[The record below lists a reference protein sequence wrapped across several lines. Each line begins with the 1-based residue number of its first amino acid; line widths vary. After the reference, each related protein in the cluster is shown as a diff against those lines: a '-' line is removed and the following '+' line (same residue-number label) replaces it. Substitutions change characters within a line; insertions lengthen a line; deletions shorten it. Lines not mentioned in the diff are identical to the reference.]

1 MVYPS
6 STDTHALESA
16 RLYNEAHNLAFAQHL
31 TTKGIPE
38 GGSKAVVL
46 CDPIVGPV
54 GDLAPYPQEYG
65 YSCSGAV
72 LTEVDNACRSKA

>member
-54 GDLAPYPQEYG
+54 GDL
-65 YSCSGAV
+65 
-72 LTEVDNACRSKA
+72 

>member
-16 RLYNEAHNLAFAQHL
+16 RLYNEAHNLAFAQQL

-54 GDLAPYPQEYG
+54 GDLAPYPQECQPAYPG
-65 YSCSGAV
+65 KFV
-72 LTEVDNACRSKA
+72 RRLLFDLI